1 MVMKISS
8 NKTNKLPQIP
18 NKRYF
23 TIGEVGHLCG
33 VKPHVLRYWEQEFP
47 QLRPSKRRGNRRYY
61 LREDVLMVREIR
73 QLLYDEGYTISGART
88 QLDHNIHKAKSQQ
101 NPTHRESDHT
111 VTESEYLLYAAKE
124 DETAISNDEDLSS
137 HTSFISH
144 NASTKTHSIDFTAQQ
159 SGTYVAQQTQDNQGY
174 KLKQYKITISEA
186 VIELKEILSLMESS
200 KVLEEA

>member
-88 QLDHNIHKAKSQQ
+88 QLDHNIHKTKSQQ
-101 NPTHRESDHT
+101 KPTNLGSDHT

-124 DETAISNDEDLSS
+124 EEPAITIDVNSSNHSS
-137 HTSFISH
+137 YVSNKVFTKPH
-144 NASTKTHSIDFTAQQ
+144 NLDFAAHQ
-159 SGTYVAQQTQDNQGY
+159 SGTYAAQQPQDNQGY
-174 KLKQYKITISEA
+174 KLKQYKISISEA
-186 VIELKEILSLMESS
+186 IIELKEILLLMESS